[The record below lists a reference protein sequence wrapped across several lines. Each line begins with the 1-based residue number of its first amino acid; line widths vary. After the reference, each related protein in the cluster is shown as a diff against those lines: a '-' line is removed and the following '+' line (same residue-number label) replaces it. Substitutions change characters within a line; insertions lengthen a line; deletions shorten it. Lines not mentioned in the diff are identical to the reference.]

1 MEINKFEHTLSP
13 FKIGNVTI
21 KNRMCVSPMG
31 SGEVLETIGYGGAFT
46 DRGIRYILERAR
58 GGWGAM
64 FLGAFMPDNKA
75 DEHDP
80 LTSMLNNQFNFRK
93 QALQL
98 NEKASYYDMK
108 LFQQISLGLGRDDGF
123 LAASAT
129 PKFFEPDE
137 TNPVL
142 TTEQIRQKVDCVIE
156 AAKLCQDS
164 GFDGVEVHAIH
175 WGYLMDEL
183 AMPLM
188 NQRTDEYGGSLE
200 NRIRTAKE
208 CVEGIK
214 KACGKDFPVTMR
226 LGLKTYMKGFNKPS
240 LDGNDEAGRD
250 LPESLEIA
258 KLLEQYGYDALS
270 VDTGTYDSFYY
281 ACPPQYMPYGHV
293 ISLAEECKKAVD
305 IPVLCGSRMN
315 VPEIGEKA
323 LAEGKI
329 DAIVM
334 GRASLAD
341 PQYAKKIEMGTPE
354 KIRPCIGCTI
364 GCIGKVMN
372 GEGITC
378 AVNPEARNELDYGI
392 ERTLVSKKIA
402 VVGGGVAGMEAAR
415 TAKLRGFDVT
425 IYEKSDQL
433 GGVLIP
439 AGAHSFKVELPKLVE
454 WYKREIEELK
464 IPVVYNSDMNAQKVK
479 ELNPDVVLISVGAV
493 PVMPKSIEGIDHP
506 KCHSG
511 VEVLRDHIQLGK
523 NVVVVGG
530 GLVGCEFAIDQA
542 MEGHDVTI
550 VEAESDILCAGASG
564 KSTTIMVAQMI
575 PDLIEKH
582 NVKVKTNNKIV
593 GINDE
598 GAVVEPST
606 GGAKE
611 VIPADNVVLSIG
623 MRPVPSFAE
632 ELKGTG
638 IEVFNIGDCFKP
650 GNVYTSIHSAYDV
663 AKLL

>member
-1 MEINKFEHTLSP
+1 MGTNKFEHTLSP
-13 FKIGNVTI
+13 FKIGKVTI

-46 DRGIRYILERAR
+46 DRGVRYILERAR

-64 FLGAFMPDNKA
+64 ILGAFMPDNVA

-80 LTSMLNNQFNFRK
+80 LTSMLNYPDYFRK
-93 QALQL
+93 QGLLL
-98 NEKASYYDMK
+98 NEKAAHYDMK
-108 LFQQISLGLGRDDGF
+108 IFQQLSLGLGRDDGF

-129 PKFFEPDE
+129 PKFFDPEE

-142 TTEQIRQKVDCVIE
+142 TTEQIRQKVDSVIK

-164 GFDGVEVHAIH
+164 GFAGVEIHAIH

-214 KACGKDFPVTMR
+214 EVCGSDYPVTMR
-226 LGLKTYMKGFNKPS
+226 LGLKTYIKGFNQPS
-240 LDGNDEAGRD
+240 LDGEDEAGRD

-293 ISLAEECKKAVD
+293 IALAEECKKVVN
-305 IPVLCGSRMN
+305 IPVMCGSRMN
-315 VPEIGEKA
+315 DPEMAEKA

-341 PQYAKKIEMGTPE
+341 PQYAKKIEMGKPE
-354 KIRPCIGCTI
+354 TIRPCIGCTI

-372 GEGITC
+372 GEGVSC
-378 AVNPEARNELDYGI
+378 AVNPATRNELNYGI
-392 ERTLVSKKIA
+392 EKTLVAKKIA

-425 IYEKSDQL
+425 IYEQSDRL
-433 GGVLIP
+433 GGALIP
-439 AGAHSFKVELPKLVE
+439 AGAHVFKIELHKLID
-454 WYKREIEELK
+454 WYKRELEELK
-464 IPVVYNSDMNAQKVK
+464 VPVVYNCDMNAEKMK
-479 ELNPDVVLISVGAV
+479 ELNPDIALISLGAT
-493 PVMPKSIEGIDHP
+493 PVMPRSIEGIDHP
-506 KCHSG
+506 KCNSG
-511 VEVLRDHIQLGK
+511 VDVLQNHIKLGK

-550 VEAESDILCAGASG
+550 VEAASGILSAGASG
-564 KSTTIMVAQMI
+564 AATTIMVAQMI
-575 PDLIEKH
+575 PDLIEKY
-582 NVKVKTNNKIV
+582 NIKVKANYKIM
-593 GINDE
+593 GITDE
-598 GAVVEPST
+598 GAVVEPSA
-606 GGAKE
+606 GGPKE

-623 MRPVPSFAE
+623 MRSLPSFAA
-632 ELKGTG
+632 ELKGSG
-638 IEVFNIGDCFKP
+638 IEVFDIGDCLKT